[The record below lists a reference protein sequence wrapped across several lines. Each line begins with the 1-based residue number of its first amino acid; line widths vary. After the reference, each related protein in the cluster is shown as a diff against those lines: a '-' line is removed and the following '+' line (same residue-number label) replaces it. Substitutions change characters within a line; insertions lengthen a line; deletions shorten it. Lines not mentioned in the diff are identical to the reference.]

1 MTSVDGEASL
11 LSDRRGRYVLLLPT
25 TPGCGPCMANLAI
38 LEDVYP
44 HFRGRGV
51 EVVFLDLYPEEQ
63 PGFWETTSRE
73 FSDSGY
79 TWAAV
84 ASGDFVLEYAIK
96 TLGTI
101 ILVDPQGNVVFRSN
115 DVIRPETYR
124 QLLELAT
131 EERQ

>member
-1 MTSVDGEASL
+1 MTTVKGETFH
-11 LSDRRGRYVLLLPT
+11 LSDRRGHYLLLLPT

-44 HFRGRGV
+44 DYRGQGV
-51 EVVFLDLYPEEQ
+51 AVIFLDIYPQEQ
-63 PGFWETTSRE
+63 PGFWETISRE

-84 ASGDFVLEYAIK
+84 GSENFVLEYDIK

-101 ILVDPQGNVVFRSN
+101 ILVNPQGNVVFRSN
-115 DVIRPETYR
+115 EVIRPETYR
-124 QLLELAT
+124 HLLELAT
-131 EERQ
+131 MKTR